1 MYKIRAVRIIH
12 FMTEEGEREMKERTA
27 AVHLSPVWAYW
38 LCFHITTSVNRER
51 LLGRLPSRQIRLARQ
66 QCVYLRNIS

>member
-38 LCFHITTSVNRER
+38 LCFHITTSVNKSVFSAVFRA
-51 LLGRLPSRQIRLARQ
+51 ARFGSQ
-66 QCVYLRNIS
+66 DSSVCI